1 MTTSSVS
8 TITLVGSF
16 LSIFVLVILISQG
29 TSHSLFDSNNGNGM
43 TSLKSRANPSTYGAP
58 TTIFSSLERNPSC
71 ISIPKL
77 GDMIDQFSQVVI
89 VMPDKAAGS
98 SSIVFANH
106 CYPSHK
112 LIPDNFVNHEEVLK
126 RALTMSFQ
134 VPRLFASHV
143 VKAEHF
149 INLIK
154 GVTRDTLVVYI
165 HREETDRLISA
176 IKHATM
182 KYCTGERTTSRFE
195 FLESTNE
202 SCTIAEIDL
211 VDKIISSGRDEV
223 PVGMGKILTC
233 ETYQS
238 FEENRSNLVFMDYK
252 EANTLYTLVAEK
264 HCPHM
269 LEQTVHVNAASDKK
283 RKIFVALSHGT
294 TEKVSLDDWLNE
306 KKYFLEWSL
315 GLKKDVTCQGKT
327 RIMENSLLQ
336 CPSGFIQWT

>member
-16 LSIFVLVILISQG
+16 LSIFVLIILISQS
-29 TSHSLFDSNNGNGM
+29 TSHFMFDSNDGNEM
-43 TSLKSRANPSTYGAP
+43 TSLKSGTNP
-58 TTIFSSLERNPSC
+58 TIFSSLERNPSC
-71 ISIPKL
+71 ISAPKL
-77 GDMIDQFSQVVI
+77 QDMIDQFSQIVI

-106 CYPSHK
+106 CYPGHK

-154 GVTRDTLVVYI
+154 GVARDTLVVYI
-165 HREETDRLISA
+165 HHEETDRLLSA

-182 KYCTGERTTSRFE
+182 KYCTGERITSRFE

-252 EANTLYTLVAEK
+252 EANTLYTLLAEK
-264 HCPHM
+264 HCPQM
-269 LEQTVHVNAASDKK
+269 LEQSVHVNAASDKK
-283 RKIFVALSHGT
+283 KKIFVALSHGT
-294 TEKVSLDDWLNE
+294 TEKVSLEDWLHE

-315 GLKKDVTCQGKT
+315 GLKKDFTCQGKT

-336 CPSGFIQWT
+336 CPSGFLHWH

>member
-1 MTTSSVS
+1 MLDSTGTGITS
-8 TITLVGSF
+8 F
-16 LSIFVLVILISQG
+16 K
-29 TSHSLFDSNNGNGM
+29 NG
-43 TSLKSRANPSTYGAP
+43 ADPSTDGAR
-58 TTIFSSLERNPSC
+58 TNFSSLETNPSC
-71 ISIPKL
+71 ISISKL
-77 GDMIDQFSQVVI
+77 RDIIDQFSQVVI

-98 SSIVFANH
+98 SSIVFANK

-112 LIPDNFVNHEEVLK
+112 LIPDNFVNHEGDLK
-126 RALTMSFQ
+126 SALTMSFQ
-134 VPRLFASHV
+134 VPRIFASHV
-143 VKAEHF
+143 VKAEYF

-154 GVTRDTLVVYI
+154 GITSDTLVVYI
-165 HREETDRLISA
+165 HREETDRLLSA

-195 FLESTNE
+195 FLEE
-202 SCTIAEIDL
+202 SSDEYCTITEIDL

-238 FEENRSNLVFMDYK
+238 FEENKSNVLFMDYK
-252 EANTLYTLVAEK
+252 EASTMYTLLAEK

-269 LEQTVHVNAASDKK
+269 LEQSVHVNAASDKK
-283 RKIFVALSHGT
+283 KKIFVALSNDT
-294 TEKVSLDDWLNE
+294 EEKVLLDDWLSE

-327 RIMENSLLQ
+327 RIMENDLYR
-336 CPSGFIQWT
+336 CPRGFLHWY